1 MLTFFQRM
9 GLVDVRKTIQT
20 NSLDVPTRN
29 AIWDIISPFLHDYA
43 RCCSVDTDAWVDLYK
58 KASDTMP
65 TTADRYADSY
75 DNFYQFHREKIITG
89 DRNECFDLVEF
100 LNTAELQHKWGN
112 QIFAKTYQMHK
123 VPKTSAYNAVLE
135 EFAIGHRIID
145 GRRRI
150 TSMTND
156 EELAAVNVPTP
167 SMQ

>member
-29 AIWDIISPFLHDYA
+29 AIWNIISPFLHDYA
-43 RCCSVDTDAWVDLYK
+43 RCCSVDIDAWVDLYK
-58 KASDTMP
+58 KTSVTMP

-100 LNTAELQHKWGN
+100 LNTAELQYKWGN
-112 QIFAKTYQMHK
+112 QI
-123 VPKTSAYNAVLE
+123 
-135 EFAIGHRIID
+135 
-145 GRRRI
+145 
-150 TSMTND
+150 
-156 EELAAVNVPTP
+156 LADK
-167 SMQ
+167 